1 MQKEEECSMWKT
13 IVRRVLVMIPQL
25 FVLSLLIFGLAKL
38 MPGDPFT
45 GMITP
50 QTDPNV
56 IEELREK
63 AGLNDPWYVQY
74 YHWIVNAFHGDFGDS
89 YAFKDSVSSLI
100 GERALNT
107 FWLSLFTVLLVYLI
121 AIPLGI
127 YAGRFQNSLFDKGTV
142 LYSFVTY
149 AIPTFV
155 LGLLILF
162 FFGYKLDWFPT
173 SGSVDVKYDAGTWGY
188 FMSKLYHLI
197 LPGFTGAILGTTSVI
212 QYLRSE
218 VIDAKTQD
226 YVKTARSKGVPMKK
240 IYSKHIFR
248 NSLLPIAAFLGFTIT
263 GLLGGSIFIETIFG
277 YPGMGQLFIESLG
290 QRDYSV
296 ITALVM
302 LFGFLSL
309 LGSLLSDI
317 IMSIVDPRIRIE

>member
-1 MQKEEECSMWKT
+1 MWKT
-13 IVRRVLVMIPQL
+13 IVRRVLIMIPQL
-25 FVLSLLIFGLAKL
+25 IILSLLIFLLAKL

-45 GMITP
+45 GLISP
-50 QTDPNV
+50 DTDPNR
-56 IEELREK
+56 IEELREQ
-63 AGLNDPWYVQY
+63 AGLNDPWFVQY
-74 YHWIVNAFHGDFGDS
+74 WNWITNALQGDFGIS

-100 GERALNT
+100 GDRALNT
-107 FWLSLFTVLLVYLI
+107 LWLSLFSVILLYLI

-127 YAGRFQNSLFDKGTV
+127 LAGRYQNTWFDKITV
-142 LYSFVTY
+142 LYSFVSY

-155 LGLLILF
+155 LGLVFLF
-162 FFGYKLDWFPT
+162 LFGYKLDWFPT
-173 SGSVDVKYDAGTWGY
+173 NGTVDVKFDPGTWDY
-188 FMSKLYHLI
+188 FWNKVYHLI
-197 LPGFTGAILGTTSVI
+197 LPGITFALLGTTTVI

-226 YVKTARSKGVPMKK
+226 YVKTARSKGVPMKH

-248 NSLLPIAAFLGFTIT
+248 NSLLPIAAFIGFTIT

-277 YPGMGQLFIESLG
+277 YPGMGQLFIQSLG

-296 ITALVM
+296 ITALVL

-309 LGSLLSDI
+309 LGSLISDI
-317 IMSIVDPRIRIE
+317 VMSIVDPRIRID

>member
-1 MQKEEECSMWKT
+1 MWKT
-13 IVRRVLVMIPQL
+13 IVRRFLFMIPQL
-25 FVLSLLIFGLAKL
+25 FVLSILIFILAKF

-45 GMITP
+45 GLITP
-50 QTDPNV
+50 ETDPSR
-56 IEELREK
+56 IEELTEK
-63 AGLNDPWYVQY
+63 AGLNDPWHIQYVR
-74 YHWIVNAFHGDFGDS
+74 WIARAVQGDFGMS
-89 YAFKDSVSSLI
+89 YTFKRDVASLI

-107 FWLSLFTVLLVYLI
+107 FWLSFLSVILLYAI

-127 YAGRFQNSLFDKGTV
+127 LAGRYHNSRLDKTV
-142 LYSFVTY
+142 IFYSFFTY

-155 LGLLILF
+155 LSLIFLYI
-162 FFGYKLDWFPT
+162 FGYKLEWFPT
-173 SGSVDVKYDAGTWGY
+173 SGSVDINYEPGTLGY
-188 FMSKLYHLI
+188 IWSKSYHII
-197 LPGFTGAILGTTSVI
+197 LPAITYAILGTTGVI

-218 VIDAKTQD
+218 IIDTKTMD
-226 YVKTARSKGVPMKK
+226 FVRTARSKGIPTRKV
-240 IYSKHIFR
+240 YSKHIIR

-277 YPGMGQLFIESLG
+277 YPGMGQLFVSSISS
-290 QRDYSV
+290 RDYSV

-302 LFGFLSL
+302 LYGFLTL

>member
-1 MQKEEECSMWKT
+1 MWKT
-13 IVRRVLVMIPQL
+13 IVRRLFIMIPQL
-25 FVLSLLIFGLAKL
+25 FVLSIIIFILAKF

-45 GMITP
+45 GLITP
-50 QTDPNV
+50 ETDPAR
-56 IEELREK
+56 IEELSEK
-63 AGLNDPWYVQY
+63 AGLNDPLYVQY
-74 YHWIVNAFHGDFGDS
+74 IRWIGNAIQGDFGIS
-89 YAFKDSVSSLI
+89 YTFKRDVGELV

-107 FWLSLFTVLLVYLI
+107 FWLSLFSVILLYFI

-127 YAGRFQNSLFDKGTV
+127 LAGRYQHSRLEKSIV
-142 LYSFVTY
+142 LYSFITY

-155 LGLLILF
+155 LSLVFLYLF
-162 FFGYKLDWFPT
+162 GFKLEWFPT
-173 SGSVDVKYDAGTWGY
+173 SGSVDIRYDEGTFGY
-188 FMSKLYHLI
+188 YWSKFYHII
-197 LPGFTGAILGTTSVI
+197 LPAITYALLGTTGII

-218 VIDAKTQD
+218 IIDAKAMD
-226 YVKTARSKGVPMKK
+226 YVRTARSKGIPMR
-240 IYSKHIFR
+240 IVYSKHIFR

-277 YPGMGQLFIESLG
+277 YPGMGQLFVSSINS
-290 QRDYSV
+290 RDYSV

-302 LFGFLSL
+302 LFGFLTL